1 MSSERSPPSNPG
13 NQGTSNQPTMDQI
26 LQLLQQQATNMVQQ
40 QQQYMQQNQQPHQ
53 NRQVEAPMSTFK
65 SFQAIKPPDF
75 DGSRGPIEARSW
87 LKEIEKA
94 FKLAKVS
101 EDQKTDYASYFL
113 KNEANYWWESVRALE
128 GDDVILWDRFVEL
141 FLEQY
146 FPEHVQSQLELDF
159 LELKQGDKS
168 VAEYEKKFM
177 ELARF
182 VTAYVDTDLKKAKRF
197 QQGLRSDIR
206 ISVAALRLKTYAD
219 VVQTAMVIER
229 EHTLD
234 KKEQE
239 SKKRKVEAIEGSQ
252 GQGSSQQGF
261 QKRQNFQQNR
271 NQAFKNPG
279 QNVNR
284 QFNRPPNQNQQ
295 GVVKPPTPDCKNCGK
310 KHSGMCGKLNIVC
323 FKCNKRGH
331 YANECRSQG
340 AMRCDNCG
348 KTGHYT
354 YNCKNPA
361 LASAMVRVQGSTS
374 GKRPNA
380 RTFNMTKKTSSKDT
394 DVVAGTLSVNSV
406 AAKVLM
412 DSGASKSFISVE
424 LVDKLNCKINDLEEA
439 LIIEIANRDR
449 IPVNQVCPQCKI
461 EVSGNCFMADL
472 IPFRLGEFDVIL
484 GMDWLSQYKAKID
497 CKGKKVVLFTPEGSK
512 VILKDKGKKRSF

>member
-1 MSSERSPPSNPG
+1 
-13 NQGTSNQPTMDQI
+13 MDQKD
-26 LQLLQQQATNMVQQ
+26 LLKQ
-40 QQQYMQQNQQPHQ
+40 
-53 NRQVEAPMSTFK
+53 
-65 SFQAIKPPDF
+65 
-75 DGSRGPIEARSW
+75 
-87 LKEIEKA
+87 
-94 FKLAKVS
+94 
-101 EDQKTDYASYFL
+101 
-113 KNEANYWWESVRALE
+113 ANYWWESVRALE

-168 VAEYEKKFM
+168 VAEYEKRFM
-177 ELARF
+177 ELPRF

-361 LASAMVRVQGSTS
+361 LASVMVRVQGSTS
-374 GKRPNA
+374 GK
-380 RTFNMTKKTSSKDT
+380 
-394 DVVAGTLSVNSV
+394 
-406 AAKVLM
+406 
-412 DSGASKSFISVE
+412 
-424 LVDKLNCKINDLEEA
+424 
-439 LIIEIANRDR
+439 
-449 IPVNQVCPQCKI
+449 
-461 EVSGNCFMADL
+461 
-472 IPFRLGEFDVIL
+472 
-484 GMDWLSQYKAKID
+484 
-497 CKGKKVVLFTPEGSK
+497 
-512 VILKDKGKKRSF
+512 